1 MEKLMQYVWQY
12 KLWNPAKMCTNDG
25 KRVKVIDPGLPNTDA
40 GPDFFNAKIEIDG
53 DLWVGNVEI
62 HVKASDWHR
71 HGHDR
76 DKAYDS
82 VILHVVDK
90 DDAPV
95 FRTNG
100 ELIPQLVLKC
110 SPHFHDSYSKLV
122 NNKLTMLPCASAIKD
137 MPSIMITEWMES
149 LAFERLNSKV
159 ERIFTLYESYCGS
172 WQDICYVTIARSLGF
187 GVNSDAFE
195 QLARRTPL
203 RLMHKH
209 GDSLF
214 QLEALLFGQ
223 AGFFAPGNI
232 VADDYFLRL
241 AKEYGFL
248 ANKFQLKPM
257 DGSVWKTFRMR
268 PQNFPYRRI
277 ALLAH
282 FIENGFDLMDKILEA
297 DGEKA
302 LRALFSVELTGY
314 WATHYTFG
322 GAPSEV
328 QVKALSNASIDIL
341 LINAVAPLYY
351 AYGMKTG
358 DYDITGKAVDLL
370 ENLRPEKN
378 SIVSAFVAA
387 GINCPD
393 ALTSQALIQLRRQ
406 YCEARKCLYCRIG
419 HRLLSEA
426 AIRKD

>member
-12 KLWNPAKMCTNDG
+12 KLWNPVKMFTDDG
-25 KRVKVIDPGLPNTDA
+25 KRVKVIDTGLPNTNA
-40 GPDFFNAKIEIDG
+40 GPDFFNAKIEIG
-53 DLWVGNVEI
+53 GELWVGNVEI
-62 HVKASDWHR
+62 HVRASDWHR

-95 FRTNG
+95 YRTNG

-110 SPHFHDSYSKLV
+110 SPHFHDRYSQLV
-122 NNKLTMLPCASAIKD
+122 NNSLTMLPCAGAIKEL
-137 MPSIMITEWMES
+137 PSIVITEWMES

-159 ERIFTLYESYCGS
+159 ERINSLYESSCGS

-223 AGFFAPGNI
+223 AGFFASGNI

-257 DGSVWKTFRMR
+257 DGSMWKTFRMR

-277 ALLAH
+277 ASLAH
-282 FIENGFDLMDKILEA
+282 FTENGFDLMDKILEA

-322 GAPSEV
+322 GLPSEV
-328 QVKALSNASIDIL
+328 PVKALSNASIDIL

-358 DYDITGKAVDLL
+358 DYDITSKAVDLL

-378 SIVSAFVAA
+378 SIVETFVAA
-387 GINCPD
+387 GIKCPD
-393 ALTSQALIQLRRQ
+393 AMTSQALIQLRRQ

-426 AIRKD
+426 AIRND